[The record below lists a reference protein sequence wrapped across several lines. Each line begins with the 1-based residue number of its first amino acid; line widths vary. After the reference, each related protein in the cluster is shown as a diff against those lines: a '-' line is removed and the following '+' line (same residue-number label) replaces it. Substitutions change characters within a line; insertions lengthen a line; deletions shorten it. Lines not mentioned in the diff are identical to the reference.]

1 MIIGGANSAGQAA
14 VYFANWAAQ
23 VTMLVRSD
31 SLTKSMSSYLI
42 EQIAALPN
50 IDVRTGT
57 EAIDAQGDDD
67 HLKCMTLRDGDGNTT
82 VEDVDACFVF
92 VGAAPRTDWLGAT
105 VARDDHGFI
114 LAGADARASGLAAQ
128 ARPLR
133 VGDQRPRR
141 VRRGRRPGA
150 LDQARRQRGGRGV
163 DGGLADPRVPR
174 GGMTPTVPVTLEQIR
189 AVDLFDGLDDDELEA
204 WREATQAFRIAS
216 GEIVHE
222 QDTSPRGLLLLLDG
236 DTRMYKLADER
247 FEPIGQMHAPTWM
260 QAIAALTETPVGVRM
275 VAEGDCVIGL
285 VPIGRRSRISRSST
299 AACTARSW
307 PAIGPV
313 TARLQAIDNDRE
325 RLASLGTMAAGLAHE
340 LNNPAAAVQRAASQM
355 ADTLD
360 TVMDVL
366 ASFVEAGVEREGAEK
381 LVALQREAVDAG
393 RGGGGQA
400 RRSTRPTPRT
410 RCSTA
415 WRTSG
420 VDEAWRLAEVLA
432 GADLDD
438 AWLQAVRDAAGPDAM
453 SKALAWVAATLSAR
467 GLAEELQESAA
478 RMSDLVGAIKTYS
491 YMDRGE
497 VVIVDVREGIKATV
511 KVLGHKLKH
520 TNISGSS
527 RSSRT
532 TCRSSPCTAASSTRS
547 GPT

>member
-1 MIIGGANSAGQAA
+1 
-14 VYFANWAAQ
+14 
-23 VTMLVRSD
+23 
-31 SLTKSMSSYLI
+31 
-42 EQIAALPN
+42 
-50 IDVRTGT
+50 
-57 EAIDAQGDDD
+57 
-67 HLKCMTLRDGDGNTT
+67 
-82 VEDVDACFVF
+82 
-92 VGAAPRTDWLGAT
+92 
-105 VARDDHGFI
+105 
-114 LAGADARASGLAAQ
+114 
-128 ARPLR
+128 
-133 VGDQRPRR
+133 
-141 VRRGRRPGA
+141 
-150 LDQARRQRGGRGV
+150 
-163 DGGLADPRVPR
+163 
-174 GGMTPTVPVTLEQIR
+174 MTPTVPVTLDQIR

-236 DTRMYKLADER
+236 GTRMYKLADER
-247 FEPIGQMHAPTWM
+247 FEPLGQMHAPTWM

-285 VPIGRRSRISRSST
+285 VPIGTFQDLALKHRSVHRKIM
-299 AACTARSW
+299 A
-307 PAIGPV
+307 AIGPV

-366 ASFVEAGVEREGAEK
+366 ASFVEAGVERAGAEK
-381 LVALQREAVDAG
+381 LVALQREAAARAAAAEDRSTVDAADAEDEMLD
-393 RGGGGQA
+393 RLEDL
-400 RRSTRPTPRT
+400 
-410 RCSTA
+410 
-415 WRTSG
+415 G
-420 VDEAWRLAEVLA
+420 VEEAWRLAEVLA
-432 GADLDD
+432 SADLDD
-438 AWLQAVRDAAGPDAM
+438 AWRSAVRDAAGPDAL

-520 TNISGSS
+520 TNIRVVKEFEDDLPRLSVHGSELNQVWTNLLENAIDALGARGTITITTRRAGDCAEIDIADDGPGIPADIHEHVFDSFFTTKDVGHGTGLGLATAHRIVADRHDGSLTVES
-527 RSSRT
+527 RPGRT
-532 TCRSSPCTAASSTRS
+532 VFSVQIPLQATRGS
-547 GPT
+547 DQ